1 MCATVLLF
9 VLAICFSEWQIED
22 LYSTDSSIRPGRS
35 YSSGDLGRRHLGERL
50 NRKFVSN
57 SFWGEGNARHLEE
70 DNNNNN
76 SQASASNGDFSSYRC
91 DDIFKNT
98 VNPKND
104 DHSNGS
110 TQRCLYAQ
118 TCEGEGVALPVVF
131 CQTSILST
139 TAWLVILSPF
149 LLLGLTLL
157 FRLLGSTADEYFSPS
172 LEMFSVKLGLPPRFA
187 GVTLL
192 ALGNGAA
199 DVSATINAIASDPEN
214 GYLMSLG
221 ALTGAAMFITTV
233 VVGAVVV
240 ANGGV
245 VCRGALVRDVM
256 ALGVTVVVVALNL
269 EKGEVG
275 PGVSVGGWLD
285 VLNVNVIMRHL
296 TTSPPYNHL
305 QTEKTFIS
313 IYIGFVCIVLVA
325 DVYHRAVMLPR
336 LRHEIELREHERQLE
351 AERVASMRAGDAF
364 NSFVGDSGAKS
375 VGGEIPDVVKSGT
388 YDFRNPSMSGGG
400 DDARTHVSAPY
411 RLEDNNPSVI
421 GNRALNAVLTALSNY
436 NEDENMDENDMDS
449 TRRNGWGIESTVEG
463 SKSWDRPVVL
473 HGADGVLTKHHHHH
487 RQHADGE
494 NEDQFHSPYSVME
507 DMDVVDRM
515 CLQDGSLGLPA
526 YNWSGAFQDFKHEL
540 MVHFRKCWRDIFDDE
555 ESNRLEKFLLVC
567 EYPMTV
573 LRKVRCV
580 VVYFVLMHLF
590 CVNTDHSQ

>member
-1 MCATVLLF
+1 
-9 VLAICFSEWQIED
+9 
-22 LYSTDSSIRPGRS
+22 
-35 YSSGDLGRRHLGERL
+35 
-50 NRKFVSN
+50 
-57 SFWGEGNARHLEE
+57 
-70 DNNNNN
+70 
-76 SQASASNGDFSSYRC
+76 
-91 DDIFKNT
+91 
-98 VNPKND
+98 
-104 DHSNGS
+104 
-110 TQRCLYAQ
+110 
-118 TCEGEGVALPVVF
+118 
-131 CQTSILST
+131 
-139 TAWLVILSPF
+139 
-149 LLLGLTLL
+149 
-157 FRLLGSTADEYFSPS
+157 
-172 LEMFSVKLGLPPRFA
+172 
-187 GVTLL
+187 
-192 ALGNGAA
+192 
-199 DVSATINAIASDPEN
+199 
-214 GYLMSLG
+214 MSLG

-275 PGVSVGGWLD
+275 PGVSVGGWLG

-313 IYIGFVCIVLVA
+313 IYIGF
-325 DVYHRAVMLPR
+325 
-336 LRHEIELREHERQLE
+336 IELRENERQLE
-351 AERVASMRAGDAF
+351 AERVASVRAGDAL

-411 RLEDNNPSVI
+411 RLEDNSPSVI
-421 GNRALNAVLTALSNY
+421 GNRSLNAVLTALSNY

-473 HGADGVLTKHHHHH
+473 HSADGILTKHHHHH

-494 NEDQFHSPYSVME
+494 NEDRFHSPYSVME
-507 DMDVVDRM
+507 DMDLVDRM

-540 MVHFRKCWRDIFDDE
+540 MVHFRECWRDILHDE

-573 LRKVRCV
+573 LRKLTIVRALV
-580 VVYFVLMHLF
+580 ALSLVLSPLWFGVYFMTQFSMNLWGIGMIVFTFGTPEIKQNHS
-590 CVNTDHSQ
+590 NTRQYC

>member
-1 MCATVLLF
+1 MLPSRQE
-9 VLAICFSEWQIED
+9 SEQ
-22 LYSTDSSIRPGRS
+22 SDSG
-35 YSSGDLGRRHLGERL
+35 
-50 NRKFVSN
+50 
-57 SFWGEGNARHLEE
+57 
-70 DNNNNN
+70 
-76 SQASASNGDFSSYRC
+76 Q
-91 DDIFKNT
+91 
-98 VNPKND
+98 
-104 DHSNGS
+104 
-110 TQRCLYAQ
+110 
-118 TCEGEGVALPVVF
+118 
-131 CQTSILST
+131 
-139 TAWLVILSPF
+139 
-149 LLLGLTLL
+149 
-157 FRLLGSTADEYFSPS
+157 
-172 LEMFSVKLGLPPRFA
+172 
-187 GVTLL
+187 
-192 ALGNGAA
+192 
-199 DVSATINAIASDPEN
+199 SDPEN

-275 PGVSVGGWLD
+275 PG
-285 VLNVNVIMRHL
+285 
-296 TTSPPYNHL
+296 
-305 QTEKTFIS
+305 TEKT
-313 IYIGFVCIVLVA
+313 
-325 DVYHRAVMLPR
+325 
-336 LRHEIELREHERQLE
+336 HEIELRENERQLE
-351 AERVASMRAGDAF
+351 AERVASVRAGDAL

-411 RLEDNNPSVI
+411 RLEDNSPSVI
-421 GNRALNAVLTALSNY
+421 GNRSLNAVLTALSNY

-473 HGADGVLTKHHHHH
+473 HSADGILTKHHHHH

-494 NEDQFHSPYSVME
+494 NEDRFHSPYSVME
-507 DMDVVDRM
+507 DMDLVDRM

-540 MVHFRKCWRDIFDDE
+540 MVHFRECWRDILHDE

-573 LRKVRCV
+573 LRKLTIVRALV
-580 VVYFVLMHLF
+580 ALSLVLSPLWFGVYFMTQFSMNLWGIGMIVFTFGTPEIKQNHS
-590 CVNTDHSQ
+590 NTRQYC

>member
-22 LYSTDSSIRPGRS
+22 LYSTDSSIRPGRR

-76 SQASASNGDFSSYRC
+76 NNNSQASAANGDFSSYRC

-118 TCEGEGVALPVVF
+118 TCEGEGVALPFVF

-139 TAWLVILSPF
+139 TAWLVVLSPF

-285 VLNVNVIMRHL
+285 VLNVNVIMRHV

-313 IYIGFVCIVLVA
+313 IYIGF
-325 DVYHRAVMLPR
+325 
-336 LRHEIELREHERQLE
+336 
-351 AERVASMRAGDAF
+351 
-364 NSFVGDSGAKS
+364 
-375 VGGEIPDVVKSGT
+375 
-388 YDFRNPSMSGGG
+388 
-400 DDARTHVSAPY
+400 
-411 RLEDNNPSVI
+411 
-421 GNRALNAVLTALSNY
+421 
-436 NEDENMDENDMDS
+436 
-449 TRRNGWGIESTVEG
+449 
-463 SKSWDRPVVL
+463 
-473 HGADGVLTKHHHHH
+473 
-487 RQHADGE
+487 
-494 NEDQFHSPYSVME
+494 
-507 DMDVVDRM
+507 
-515 CLQDGSLGLPA
+515 
-526 YNWSGAFQDFKHEL
+526 
-540 MVHFRKCWRDIFDDE
+540 
-555 ESNRLEKFLLVC
+555 
-567 EYPMTV
+567 
-573 LRKVRCV
+573 
-580 VVYFVLMHLF
+580 
-590 CVNTDHSQ
+590 